1 MFGALAALAALLVA
15 VAVPARPCIAH
26 ADDAPAAS
34 ASAVEAS
41 VAPSSELKTVRVGY
55 FESRNFTQ
63 GAGGD
68 AKSGYGYEYLQRVA
82 GYAGG
87 TFEYV
92 YGTWDELYQKLCAG
106 EIDLLPAVSKTPE
119 HEGQVLFPHEA
130 MLNETFYIYA
140 PADDGSL
147 VRGDLSTFAG
157 KRVGVVDHTNSCTV
171 FDSWLASTGADLAV
185 ERYGSYAQMHAAFEA
200 GDIDLF
206 VSSDNKAFEAG
217 DVAPM
222 EIVGTE
228 PYYLAVAP
236 GENDL
241 LAELDSMLT
250 IIYAQDRVFLDEL
263 QNRYAADSAVNVF
276 LTPEEASWISAHQTL
291 KVGYLKD
298 YLPYCA
304 SDGAGSATGL
314 FTDVLGA
321 LLDGLPGGWGP
332 DVDYSGYSSQRDLL
346 DALAAGKV
354 DVIFPVGGE
363 TWYAEKIGVSCSSP
377 VATTSMDAVARVDAD
392 FSQAIEK
399 VAVNRNNL
407 MQRLYVEDYFPGAQV
422 LEFDSIDACLEAVKD
437 GTAGCTV
444 VNGLRSSALLK
455 SEPSLYTTRLPQT
468 DARCFGVSAGNGVL
482 LRFLNRGLGRL
493 GESYGSNAASDY
505 IAGLYRYTTLDYVRD
520 NLPAIVTVALAA
532 LCCIVA
538 AGVDHVHK
546 LRGEAEREAEQNQRL
561 EDALASAERANRAKD
576 LLLTN
581 LSHDIRTPLNGIL
594 GALDINASCDDPS
607 TVAENARKAHTASR
621 QLLGL
626 VDDLLEMS
634 KLKSGDVAVEP
645 ETFLLASVFDN
656 VLAELRPEAEEAGVS
671 IKFVCH
677 CVGFNTT
684 WVSGSPVYIR
694 QVFVNILD
702 NAVRYNRAGGSV
714 RWEAGLTGAPDGGVV
729 LTCSIKDDGPGI
741 PEEMLGRVFEPFQQ
755 AESAAPRSEYRGSGL
770 GLPIAHE
777 LTSLMG
783 GTIDIQNV
791 PGGGT
796 EVMLAIPFE
805 RVEVCDERALPS
817 APDASVEGMRF
828 LVAEDNE
835 LNLEIMTYVLEQA
848 GAAKVIAARDGGEA
862 VRMFS
867 AAPEG
872 SIDAVLMDVMMPVMD
887 GCEAARAIRALDRA
901 DARTVPI
908 IAVTA
913 RAFAD
918 DRTEILSSG
927 MNEHLSKPLD
937 TELLIQIL
945 AKYRS

>member
-1 MFGALAALAALLVA
+1 MRPSAVCAEGAG
-15 VAVPARPCIAH
+15 
-26 ADDAPAAS
+26 AAS
-34 ASAVEAS
+34 ASLPEAS
-41 VAPSSELKTVRVGY
+41 ASPSELKTVRVGY

-63 GAGGD
+63 GAESD
-68 AKSGYGYEYLQRVA
+68 VKSGYGYEYLQHVA
-82 GYAGG
+82 GYAGWR
-87 TFEYV
+87 FEYV

-106 EIDLLPAVSKTPE
+106 EIDLLPAVSKTAE
-119 HEGQVLFPHEA
+119 HEEQVLFPQEA

-140 PADDGSL
+140 PADDGS
-147 VRGDLSTFAG
+147 VARGDLSTFAG
-157 KRVGVVDHTNSCTV
+157 KRVGVVDHTNSSTV

-185 ERYGSYAQMHAAFEA
+185 ERYGSYAQMHEAFEA
-200 GDIDLF
+200 DDIDLF
-206 VSSDNKAFEAG
+206 VSSDNKAFGAG

-236 GENDL
+236 GESDL

-276 LTPEEASWISAHQTL
+276 LTPEEAAWISAHQTL
-291 KVGYLKD
+291 KVGYLKE

-321 LLDGLPGGWGP
+321 LLDGLPGGWEP
-332 DVDYSGYSSQRDLL
+332 DIDYRGYASQAELI
-346 DALAAGKV
+346 DALTAGKV

-363 TWYAEKIGVSCSSP
+363 TWYAEKIGVSCSAP
-377 VATTSMDAVARVDAD
+377 VATTSMDAVARAGED
-392 FSQAIEK
+392 FSQATQR

-407 MQRLYVEDYFPGAQV
+407 MQRLYVEDCFDGAEI

-437 GTAGCTV
+437 GAAGCTV

-455 SEPSLYTTRLPQT
+455 SETSLYTTRLPQT
-468 DARCFGVSAGNGVL
+468 DARCFGVLEGNGVL

-505 IAGLYRYTTLDYVRD
+505 MAGLYRYTALDYVRD
-520 NLPAIVTVALAA
+520 NLPAIVTMALAS

-546 LRGEAEREAEQNQRL
+546 LRREAEREMEQNQRL
-561 EDALASAERANRAKD
+561 EDALAAAERANRAKD

-594 GALDINASCDDPS
+594 GALDINASCDDPQ
-607 TVAENARKAHTASR
+607 TVFENARKAHTASR

-634 KLKSGDVAVEP
+634 KLRSGDVAVEP
-645 ETFLLASVFDN
+645 EEFLLASVFDN
-656 VLAELRPEAEEAGVS
+656 VLAEMRPEAEEAGVS

-677 CVGFNTT
+677 CVGFGTT
-684 WVSGSPVYIR
+684 WVSGSPVYVR
-694 QVFVNILD
+694 QVLVNILD

-714 RWEAGLTGAPDGGVV
+714 RWEAGLTGSPDGGAV

-741 PEEMLGRVFEPFQQ
+741 DEDLLKRVFEPFQQ
-755 AESAAPRSEYRGSGL
+755 AETSEPRSEYRGSGL

-777 LTSLMG
+777 LVSLMG
-783 GTIDIQNV
+783 GTIDIQNAAE
-791 PGGGT
+791 GGA
-796 EVMLAIPFE
+796 EVVVAIPFAQA
-805 RVEVCDERALPS
+805 EVREEGSALA
-817 APDASVEGMRF
+817 APGASVEGMRF

-835 LNLEIMTYVLEQA
+835 LNREIMTYVLTRA
-848 GAAKVIAARDGGEA
+848 GAAEVIGARDGAEA
-862 VRMFS
+862 VARFE
-867 AAPEG
+867 AAPVG

-887 GCEAARAIRALDRA
+887 GCEAARAIRALGRA
-901 DARTVPI
+901 DAREVPI

-918 DRTEILSSG
+918 DRAEILASG
-927 MNEHLSKPLD
+927 MNEHLAKPLD

-945 AKYRS
+945 AGYRS